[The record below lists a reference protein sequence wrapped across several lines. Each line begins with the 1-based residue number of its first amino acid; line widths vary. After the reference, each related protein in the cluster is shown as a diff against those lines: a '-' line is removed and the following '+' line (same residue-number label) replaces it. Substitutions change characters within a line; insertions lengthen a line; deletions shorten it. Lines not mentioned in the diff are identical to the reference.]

1 MNTNKHFSAKTETP
15 NSKLQKSSVIF
26 MQLGLILSLFAVYLA
41 LEYKTIYKVYA
52 YVEPETKVNPDIYVP
67 GEINIIDKQ
76 KNTPTKVTKV
86 KPVTKPKPVLDK
98 LNVIENNKKIT
109 NEMPKDL
116 LDTEDDQNTKQA
128 ITVDEITSVELPN
141 KPKDEDLTFVK
152 VEVKPTFYKCK
163 NKKGESQKTC
173 FNKQMSKY
181 VNKYFDVELA
191 QNLGLEQGKHRI
203 YVQFVIDKNGDII
216 NVHSNA
222 THPRL
227 KKEAER
233 VVKKLPKMIP
243 GRQRLH
249 NVNVKYNLPINF
261 MVE

>member
-1 MNTNKHFSAKTETP
+1 MNTNKHFSVKTETP
-15 NSKLQKSSVIF
+15 NPKLQKSSIIF
-26 MQLGLILSLFAVYLA
+26 MQLGLIFALFAVYLA

-52 YVEPETKVNPDIYVP
+52 YVKPETKITQDIYVP
-67 GEINIIDKQ
+67 DNINIIDKQ
-76 KNTPTKVTKV
+76 KNTSTKVTKV
-86 KPVTKPKPVLDK
+86 KPVTKPKTVLE
-98 LNVIENNKKIT
+98 NVNVVKNEKKAT
-109 NEMPKDL
+109 NEIPKDII
-116 LDTEDDQNTKQA
+116 DPEDDLPPTKQLNESD
-128 ITVDEITSVELPN
+128 IPSVDVPETIKEN
-141 KPKDEDLTFVK
+141 ITFVK
-152 VEVKPTFYKCK
+152 VEVKPTFFKCK
-163 NKKGESQKTC
+163 NKKGKAQEVC
-173 FNKQMSKY
+173 FNKLMSKY
-181 VNKYFDVELA
+181 VNKYFDVDLA
-191 QNLGLEQGKHRI
+191 QNLGLQQGKHRI

-243 GRQRLH
+243 GKQRLH